1 MEGKSTEFMELYVST
16 TGNDRWSGRY
26 PEPNADQ
33 TDGPV
38 TTIEMARNIIRRLKG
53 IGKLYKPVN
62 VWIRGGRYILN
73 EPITFTDAD
82 SWPVT
87 YAPYQD
93 EQVFIESGKTIT
105 GWKVEKLGTIDVWV
119 TEIQEVVLGKKYFR
133 QLFVNG
139 ERRQRTRLP
148 KSGYYRMENVPGLD
162 RTIFFGDQVFNG
174 TDVFNYKPGHI
185 KNWKNI
191 NDVDV
196 IVDHAWVDERMP
208 IETIDESTRLVKSNR
223 KSVFALMDD
232 VTDDYSVYF
241 VENVFEA
248 LSEPGEWYLDRSNGK
263 LHYIPMPG
271 EKIEEVEIIAPNL
284 EQLIKIKGKPEENKY
299 VDHIRFENITFQYT
313 DWHQPKLYGMS
324 TFGFLSENVATS
336 PQAGVHVPG
345 AIYLEGARYCTFEE
359 CKISHAGFYGIE
371 LADGCFSNSIV
382 GNEISDIGAG
392 GIKVNGSDAKGLA
405 CRRTGN
411 NRITD
416 NSIFSGGNVFRCSVG
431 ILMVHSF
438 GNLVSHNHI
447 HHLFYT
453 GISSGFLWGYE
464 DNVCKDNVIEKNN
477 IHDIG
482 MGAMSDMGGI
492 YTLGVQPGTVIRG
505 NVIHDIVK
513 KNYGGNGLYLDQA
526 SSNIVIENN
535 IIYNV
540 SSHGIAQHY
549 GRENLIRNN
558 IIAFCGEECVH
569 PGKLESHN
577 AITFIRNIVIT
588 NGKPV
593 FAVLKPEACNFTSD
607 LNLYWNASEKIN
619 LEEGSKSIEDSDIK
633 LTQTTKNSKWIQEG
647 YDLHSIYENPLL
659 QNLSKFNFK
668 LCENSP
674 AITLGFKDIDI
685 SDVGPRSKD
694 CRKDYFNFV
703 ASEWPY
709 VIEI

>member
-1 MEGKSTEFMELYVST
+1 MELYVSKE
-16 TGNDRWSGRY
+16 GNDRWSGRY
-26 PEPNADQ
+26 PGPNADK

-38 TTIEMARNIIRRLKG
+38 ATITMARNIIRRLKG
-53 IGKLYKPVN
+53 LGKLYKPVN
-62 VWIRGGRYILN
+62 VWIRGGRYILS
-73 EPITFTDAD
+73 EPIIFTDAD

-87 YAPYQD
+87 YTPYQD
-93 EQVFIESGKTIT
+93 EKVYIEGGQTIT
-105 GWKVEKLGTIDVWV
+105 GWRMEKLGTIEVWV
-119 TEIQEVVLGKKYFR
+119 TEIQEVAFGKKYFR

-148 KSGYYRMENVPGLD
+148 KNGYYRMENVPGLD
-162 RTIFFGDQVFNG
+162 KTVFFGDQVFNG
-174 TDVFNYKPGHI
+174 TDVFNYKHGDV
-185 KNWKNI
+185 KKWKNI
-191 NDVDV
+191 NDVDI

-208 IETIDESTRLVKSNR
+208 IEMIDESTCLIKSSR

-232 VTDDYSVYF
+232 VSYDYSVYF

-263 LHYIPMPG
+263 LYYIPMPG
-271 EKIEEVEIIAPNL
+271 EKIENTEIIAPNL
-284 EQLIKIKGKPEENKY
+284 EQLVKIQGKPEENKY
-299 VDHIRFENITFQYT
+299 VDHIKFENINFQYT
-313 DWHQPKLYGMS
+313 DWYQPKLYGMS
-324 TFGFLSENVATS
+324 TFGFLEENVATS
-336 PQAGVHVPG
+336 PQAGVHIPG
-345 AIYLEGARYCTFEE
+345 VIYLEGARYCIFKE
-359 CKISHAGFYGIE
+359 CKISHVGFYGIE

-392 GIKVNGSDAKGLA
+392 GVKVNGSDAEGLA

-416 NSIFSGGNVFRCSVG
+416 NSIFSGGNVFHCSVG

-464 DNVCKDNVIEKNN
+464 DSVCKDNVIEKNN
-477 IHDIG
+477 IHDLG
-482 MGAMSDMGGI
+482 MGVMSDMGGI

-505 NVIHDIVK
+505 NLIHDIIK

-540 SSHGIAQHY
+540 STHGIAQHY

-569 PGKLESHN
+569 PGKFETHN
-577 AITFIRNIVIT
+577 TITFIKNIVIT
-588 NGKPV
+588 DGKPV
-593 FAVLKPEACNFTSD
+593 FAVFKPETCNFTSD
-607 LNLYWNASEKIN
+607 LNLYWDTSEGKKQKEGQKII
-619 LEEGSKSIEDSDIK
+619 KYSDIK
-633 LTQTTKNSKWIQEG
+633 LTHETTNSEWAKEG
-647 YDLHSIYENPLL
+647 YDVHSLNADPLF
-659 QNLSKFNFK
+659 QNLGEYDLS
-668 LCENSP
+668 LSVNSP
-674 AITLGFKDIDI
+674 AIALGFMNIDI
-685 SDVGPRSKD
+685 SDIGPRTKD
-694 CRKDYFNFV
+694 RRKDYFNFV

-709 VIEI
+709 TVEM